1 MVNSPCTTWSEFVG
15 HAETEDPRRHDLGDV
30 PVVRSRHV
38 GLDPR
43 RIGVEGVQR
52 ISVDLHVF
60 RPELEDLRQP
70 EIDERAQRTLLR
82 TERLEAQRGWSM
94 ATVKTMLGRLA
105 AKGVV
110 SHREDGRRFLYSP
123 AIEREAYVGS
133 ESRRFVE
140 RLFGG
145 RLSPLVARL
154 AEEDGLDAKDIAEI
168 EALLREL
175 KS

>member
-1 MVNSPCTTWSEFVG
+1 MAT
-15 HAETEDPRRHDLGDV
+15 DK
-30 PVVRSRHV
+30 
-38 GLDPR
+38 
-43 RIGVEGVQR
+43 R
-52 ISVDLHVF
+52 ISDAELDLMEVLWAASE
-60 RPELEDLRQP
+60 PLTSAEVG
-70 EIDERAQRTLLR
+70 
-82 TERLEAQRGWSM
+82 ERLEAQRGWSM

-105 AKGVV
+105 AKGAV

-154 AEEDGLDAKDIAEI
+154 AEEDALDAKDIAEI

>member
-1 MVNSPCTTWSEFVG
+1 MPI
-15 HAETEDPRRHDLGDV
+15 DK
-30 PVVRSRHV
+30 
-38 GLDPR
+38 
-43 RIGVEGVQR
+43 R
-52 ISVDLHVF
+52 ISDAELDLMEVLWADSE
-60 RPELEDLRQP
+60 PLTSGEV
-70 EIDERAQRTLLR
+70 A
-82 TERLEAQRGWSM
+82 ERLESRGWSL
-94 ATVKTMLGRLA
+94 ATIKTMLGRLV
-105 AKGVV
+105 AKGAI

-154 AEEDGLDAKDIAEI
+154 AEEDALSDEDITAI
-168 EALLREL
+168 EALLKEL

>member
-1 MVNSPCTTWSEFVG
+1 MTT
-15 HAETEDPRRHDLGDV
+15 DK
-30 PVVRSRHV
+30 
-38 GLDPR
+38 
-43 RIGVEGVQR
+43 R
-52 ISVDLHVF
+52 ISDAELDLMEVLWAASG
-60 RPELEDLRQP
+60 PLTSAEVG
-70 EIDERAQRTLLR
+70 
-82 TERLEAQRGWSM
+82 ERLEAQRGWSM

-105 AKGVV
+105 AKGAIT
-110 SHREDGRRFLYSP
+110 HREDGRRFLYSP